1 MALFHYYLDFL
12 RLIAIA
18 CCQQNLWGASGS
30 NMFLS
35 FVCDHLTVAFL
46 GAILWFIKAP
56 NSLINQQILSVNEG
70 ATSVAQL
77 AFKE

>member
-1 MALFHYYLDFL
+1 
-12 RLIAIA
+12 
-18 CCQQNLWGASGS
+18 
-30 NMFLS
+30 MFLS